1 MNKIALIIITLGLV
15 FVLGFIFFGGSN
27 TTSVQNVEIK
37 DGVQYVSIDAKGG
50 YFPRVSKA
58 KAGVPTKLIMKTTGT
73 FDCSAALVIQSLNYQ
88 KILPQD
94 GETEIDIGI
103 KKIWENLHGLC
114 SMGMYNFVIEFL

>member
-58 KAGVPTKLIMKTTGT
+58 KAGVPTKLIMKTAGT

-103 KKIWENLHGLC
+103 KKIGENLQGLC